1 MTTRPYHLQINGK
14 LERFFQT
21 FEEEFVHFDRV
32 GEFMEFYNE
41 QRTHFSLDMKHA
53 EAPLMAFH
61 NKKVPDEIMKSTPKW
76 MEEDTN
82 D

>member
-1 MTTRPYHLQINGK
+1 
-14 LERFFQT
+14 
-21 FEEEFVHFDRV
+21 
-32 GEFMEFYNE
+32 MEFYNE

-76 MEEDTN
+76 MEEDPMTSGTN
-82 D
+82 HMCETDKVI